1 MLAKQWLENARGI
14 MTRIEETQME
24 NIRKAAE
31 LMAETIECNR
41 WVHTFGC
48 GHATLPIEE
57 MYPRIGGFV
66 GFHPMIELP
75 LTFFTRITGE
85 MGVHQFVFLER
96 VEGYG
101 NEIMKGYDFDKR
113 DIMWLFSHSGINN
126 VNIDIALEARKK
138 RIAAQIEPDGSM
150 PRELARTLSEHYTHF
165 NIQAFVQLAGIAERA
180 GVDLWHF
187 STPDGRSVRKALEYV
202 LPVLRGER
210 AWELKQLRPGNPA
223 DYYPELL
230 QAARQYPD
238 LNLLPLAD
246 AVGGEK
252 ARVHIV
258 NLWFGYGR

>member
-14 MTRIEETQME
+14 MTRIEETQIE

-31 LMAETIECNR
+31 LMADTIECNR

-101 NEIMKGYDFDKR
+101 REIMKGYDFDSR

-126 VNIDIALEARKK
+126 VNIDIALDAREKGMKVIVFGAAAAAEGKKTRHSCGKTIFELADVIVDTCAPLEDASVVLKDHQDKIGPVSTMAFVTCVWMTITTVAEILAGRGVKLYIHPSHNVPGDGTAKQRLDEALAEYKK
-138 RIAAQIEPDGSM
+138 RIA
-150 PRELARTLSEHYTHF
+150 
-165 NIQAFVQLAGIAERA
+165 
-180 GVDLWHF
+180 GV
-187 STPDGRSVRKALEYV
+187 
-202 LPVLRGER
+202 
-210 AWELKQLRPGNPA
+210 
-223 DYYPELL
+223 
-230 QAARQYPD
+230 
-238 LNLLPLAD
+238 
-246 AVGGEK
+246 
-252 ARVHIV
+252 
-258 NLWFGYGR
+258 